1 MHFFIQW
8 AIKGKLHENTK
19 QSSKKEKLLTFSEK
33 KINELVK
40 LSAEAEKL
48 MAEELAENKRL
59 HKKVRPPGQLDPN
72 DPYYNPHHHMDD
84 GFVVEHSDNESKKE
98 SNEIK
103 KNDHTIE
110 GGTSNL
116 RGYPQ
121 PK

>member
-1 MHFFIQW
+1 MNFRMQW
-8 AIKGKLHENTK
+8 AIRGKLHENTK
-19 QSSKKEKLLTFSEK
+19 MSSKKQILSTFSEK
-33 KINELVK
+33 RIDELVK

-59 HKKVRPPGQLDPN
+59 HKKILRPGQLDPD

-84 GFVVEHSDNESKKE
+84 GFVAESGDNESKKDK
-98 SNEIK
+98 NEFK
-103 KNDHTIE
+103 KDKNAQ
-110 GGTSNL
+110 GGESNL